1 MERKWRFLEPRS
13 LKEESQGEVNT
24 TFSSTFPLRHFQ
36 YILGDQEDEKLNRVS
51 QTGERIWGLGG
62 KALWDILAFVR
73 TPESIYSRI
82 KDNGN
87 KPALTNTEMELLISS
102 DPDWTK

>member
-13 LKEESQGEVNT
+13 LKEERQGEVNAT
-24 TFSSTFPLRHFQ
+24 LSSTFPLRHFQ
-36 YILGDQEDEKLNRVS
+36 YILGDQQDEKLNRVS
-51 QTGERIWGLGG
+51 RTRERIWGLGG
-62 KALWDILAFVR
+62 KALWDVLAFVR
-73 TPESIYSRI
+73 IPESIYSKI

-87 KPALTNTEMELLISS
+87 KPVLTNTEMELLISS